1 MKQLVT
7 SFTGMMEEGAWFLQE
22 TLTGVQFG
30 LVSSREIVNGRTKER
45 RIMGNRVLVSS
56 NSEASNLF

>member
-7 SFTGMMEEGAWFLQE
+7 SFTGTMEDGAWFLLE

-30 LVSSREIVNGRTKER
+30 LVSSREIVNERTKER
-45 RIMGNRVLVSS
+45 RIMGNQILVSS

>member
-1 MKQLVT
+1 MKQSVT
-7 SFTGMMEEGAWFLQE
+7 SFTGTMEEGAWFLQE

-30 LVSSREIVNGRTKER
+30 LVSSRKIVNERTKER

>member
-1 MKQLVT
+1 MKQSVT
-7 SFTGMMEEGAWFLQE
+7 SFTGTMEEGAWFLQE